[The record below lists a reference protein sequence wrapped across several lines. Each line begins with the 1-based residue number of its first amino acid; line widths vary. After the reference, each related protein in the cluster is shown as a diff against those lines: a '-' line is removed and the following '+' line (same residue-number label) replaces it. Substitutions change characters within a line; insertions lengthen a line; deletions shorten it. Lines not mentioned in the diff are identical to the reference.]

1 MNFTDVGRKSGT
13 IKAANQ
19 VAWAQTGKRGKPAKP
34 PFFSKACLN
43 GRHYSKCFS
52 PRCMCECHR
61 SGH

>member
-1 MNFTDVGRKSGT
+1 M
-13 IKAANQ
+13 KAGEVPANAQ
-19 VAWAQTGKRGKPAKP
+19 TGWAQTGKRAKPAKP